1 MKHLEESLDDISD
14 REAGDLNLACSVPLK
29 PRRHKS
35 KPGRTALLSPRRKSE
50 FVIQALLN
58 GRGDSATAQACVAG
72 PDRAEVLW
80 RILRRARRSPVLA
93 LLLTDEWKRE
103 GGEYADQKGRIHH
116 ASATIP

>member
-1 MKHLEESLDDISD
+1 MKILEESLDDIAD

-29 PRRHKS
+29 PHRRRHKS
-35 KPGRTALLSPRRKSE
+35 KPGRTAQLSPRRKSE

-80 RILRRARRSPVLA
+80 RILRRARRSPALA

-103 GGEYADQKGRIHH
+103 AMAYRKEVAL
-116 ASATIP
+116 